1 MKEELFALC
10 DGAYN
15 YDGKMTIVATRD
27 GFNVPSLPFDVNFS
41 IALKL
46 NVQPGESGQHVMSLR
61 IIDPVGNEL
70 PAVMNINLDIKEK
83 DVESHVVFAANLN
96 GVPFKLEGTYKIL
109 VLIDEETIG
118 NHSFYINIR

>member
-27 GFNVPSLPFDVNFS
+27 GFNVPSLPSDVNFS

-46 NVQPGESGQHVMSLR
+46 NVQPGESGQHLLSLR
-61 IIDPVGNEL
+61 IIDPAGNEL
-70 PAVMNINLDIKEK
+70 PAVMSINLDIKEK

-96 GVPFKLEGTYKIL
+96 GVPFKLDGTYKIL
-109 VLIDEETIG
+109 VLIDKEIIG
-118 NHSFYINIR
+118 NHSFYVNIR